1 MQFSGVQNN
10 LICLMFTP
18 AGRNS
23 RAIMPRP
30 TGSEHG
36 YTRGPLG
43 KMAATCS
50 NGLGNEVSALIE
62 ALHGVVHVG
71 PELHKSR
78 ILPLKLD
85 ILPGNLNI
93 LPKE

>member
-1 MQFSGVQNN
+1 MQFSGVRN
-10 LICLMFTP
+10 LP
-18 AGRNS
+18 DVHS
-23 RAIMPRP
+23 RRKKQSCNYA

-71 PELHKSR
+71 PGLHKSR